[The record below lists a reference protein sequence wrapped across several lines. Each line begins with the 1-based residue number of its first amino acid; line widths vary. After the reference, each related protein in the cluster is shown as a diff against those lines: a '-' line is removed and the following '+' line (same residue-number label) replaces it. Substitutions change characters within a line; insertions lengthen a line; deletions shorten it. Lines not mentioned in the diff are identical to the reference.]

1 MGSTGSAVK
10 GKAGDLSLLVGTS
23 DNVGGNVLINAGAAT
38 GSAKAGGNVV
48 IQSGDSTN
56 AASGAIQLSTK
67 AVKLASGN
75 DSGPIQ
81 LTTGASSNGKT
92 GAISLTSGAAAA
104 GTAGDISIT
113 VGASGKVTGGKV
125 AITGGAS
132 QALGGKVTITG
143 GASTSASGGNIE
155 INGGSGAGSSRGN
168 VIVQAGELEVA
179 ALTTIELVAKTNF
192 DIKGTTTFV
201 DSTSLTLAG
210 TNIKVKD
217 KGKNKEYD
225 LLKFLADNSRRLTEN
240 NRRLDAIEKKAEDDD
255 GPTTEELSSQIKEL
269 WEILQMMQ
277 KHYVKLMKKDASAQS
292 QK

>member
-1 MGSTGSAVK
+1 MGAVRWR
-10 GKAGDLSLLVGTS
+10 LLV
-23 DNVGGNVLINAGAAT
+23 VLPKRLVARSPSQEERVPLLVA
-38 GSAKAGGNVV
+38 V
-48 IQSGDSTN
+48 ILRSME
-56 AASGAIQLSTK
+56 
-67 AVKLASGN
+67 VLAR
-75 DSGPIQ
+75 
-81 LTTGASSNGKT
+81 AR
-92 GAISLTSGAAAA
+92 AEAMSL
-104 GTAGDISIT
+104 
-113 VGASGKVTGGKV
+113 
-125 AITGGAS
+125 
-132 QALGGKVTITG
+132 
-143 GASTSASGGNIE
+143 
-155 INGGSGAGSSRGN
+155 
-168 VIVQAGELEVA
+168 QAGELEVA

-225 LLKFLADNSRRLTEN
+225 LLKFLADNSRRLSEN
-240 NRRLDAIEKKAEDDD
+240 DRRLEAIEKKAEEDD